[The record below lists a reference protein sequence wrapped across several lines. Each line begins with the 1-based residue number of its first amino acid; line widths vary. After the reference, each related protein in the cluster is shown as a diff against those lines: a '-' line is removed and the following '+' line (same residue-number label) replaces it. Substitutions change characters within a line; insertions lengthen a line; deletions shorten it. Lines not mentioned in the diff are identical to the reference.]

1 MNPTSNSLA
10 TNSDPAPPFVA
21 PLPTPPT
28 SSIALPRV
36 ASSTTKFV
44 PSTKPQRRTKV
55 FHAVD
60 FFATADGREAGL
72 RFLQYSLRFIRFI
85 LYLRRHKLSTP
96 LLSRLLALVSTLSA
110 IRRLVA
116 LVDLTRYIYH
126 SWDPFHHLRNRRK
139 GKGKSAHPDDDPS
152 LSSSWGLVP
161 ELSTLLHLTRQ
172 SFDLVSTLSDNIY
185 LFSKLNLI
193 PLSKR
198 RTRQADR
205 IADVATLMAALIG
218 LLQVARSRQ
227 QIWDEGRAARK
238 EAIKLEER
246 LESFE
251 CWEPSSLKVVD
262 VGEPSGTEGVG
273 VGEELRN
280 GLRQERRLEEKMLRE
295 RVRNERR
302 RLKALRE
309 ELTDLWWERLRLT
322 SDGVF
327 AVWDVLDLDVMSEMI
342 KSWAGLT
349 SSAIMMSQAWRDFV
363 PVTRKL

>member
-10 TNSDPAPPFVA
+10 TNPDPAPSFIT

-36 ASSTTKFV
+36 GSSTTKFV

-72 RFLQYSLRFIRFI
+72 RFLQYSLRFT

-116 LVDLTRYIYH
+116 LVDLTYYIYH
-126 SWDPFHHLRNRRK
+126 SWDPFHHIRNRRK

-152 LSSSWGLVP
+152 LVSSSWGLVP
-161 ELSTLLHLTRQ
+161 ELSTLLQLTRQ

-193 PLSKR
+193 RLSKR

-227 QIWDEGRAARK
+227 QIWEEGRAVRK

-246 LESFE
+246 LDSFE
-251 CWEPSSLKVVD
+251 YWEPSSLKVVE
-262 VGEPSGTEGVG
+262 VGESSGTEGI
-273 VGEELRN
+273 GEGEQLRN

-322 SDGVF
+322 SDGLF
-327 AVWDVLDLDVMSEMI
+327 AVWDVLDLNVMSEMI